1 MTTVGSADFKSL
13 RVLIVED
20 EAYTRV
26 ITKTLLRQLGVKDV
40 EEAPNGQDGLLK
52 TAAWLPDVVLCD
64 IHMSPVNGFEYLEK
78 LRNHVHTGI
87 RNTPVIFL
95 TADSKRDTV
104 MFAKENGPH
113 GFLVKPISLAA
124 LKARLETLPPPGKKL

>member
-1 MTTVGSADFKSL
+1 MATVGVDYKTL
-13 RVLIVED
+13 RILIVED

-26 ITKTLLRQLGVKDV
+26 ITKTLLRQLGVKEV
-40 EEAPNGQDGLLK
+40 EEAVNGQEGLVK
-52 TAAWLPDVVLCD
+52 TASWLPHAVLCD

-78 LRNHVHTGI
+78 LRQHVQVGI

-113 GFLVKPISLAA
+113 GFLVKPISLNA
-124 LKARLETLPPPGKKL
+124 LKGKLESLPPPGKTL